1 MKKTPK
7 NASKPTTQSP
17 SVGTVWQ
24 QKGLNPHL
32 IARIRRV
39 TEGNIEGG
47 QGKQTYNVDTTQ
59 PFVEGLFE
67 DADFTIESQ
76 YSTPFEASN
85 PESRL
90 PNLMGMI
97 QSGQASA
104 ALYNVFAMA
113 GDPTGMAGALAESV
127 GDVASAVGEVTG
139 ISDAASSAFGEADT
153 ALRGLMGRSNFT
165 KLNSRQIYT
174 SSNSVRISGSLVFHA
189 WADAK
194 AEVEDAIELLQ
205 SWASPIELSDQS
217 LFVSTLESGIS
228 KGLFPSLIP
237 PLVQLRYG
245 GKTYNP
251 MVIENVS
258 APITAPMN
266 KQGNRILVRVQIT
279 LLSLMAWDSNDI
291 LKMRR

>member
-7 NASKPTTQSP
+7 NASKPTTKSP

-59 PFVEGLFE
+59 PFVDGLFE

-90 PNLMGMI
+90 PNLMGLI
-97 QSGQASA
+97 QSKQASA
-104 ALYNVFAMA
+104 ALYSFFIQTNESEGVVGAVIEGMEAAANAA
-113 GDPTGMAGALAESV
+113 GITDTAKSALSGAES
-127 GDVASAVGEVTG
+127 
-139 ISDAASSAFGEADT
+139 
-153 ALRGLMGRSNFT
+153 ALRGLGGRSNFT

-174 SSNSVRISGSLVFHA
+174 SSNSVRITGSLVFHA

-251 MVIENVS
+251 MVIESVS